1 MLVCLASVAYGRVAL
16 QPEEAVPAQPAS
28 AFLRAERHTG
38 SNFLEEILS
47 LNFQRTAELAPGSM
61 MANATCRH
69 QRLSVSAD
77 CYVPTTFFSG
87 CSTHSDRAQ
96 ARRLTLP
103 HQLCTCT
110 AATHTLHTLPQ
121 ANSDFCCWKHGVACS
136 ADAYAPP
143 VTAMV
148 ALVRSPYPFLLALH
162 KDPYESDYGA
172 KQMSFSEFLR
182 SPWSSRP
189 PYYSKYEHAANP
201 VELWVQKMRSY
212 QKYPGEKVV
221 VRTSDLFLIDVL
233 EQKLAKLDQLGF
245 KRALGKELQYPEFT
259 ESSDE
264 SKWEGKFSRSGF
276 IHAALATKQS
286 SWLGEYNQADLDFVN
301 SELKRLGG
309 FELLSWA
316 GINRVDVA
324 SPSADTKAGEH
335 ERAVGKRPALKDAVS
350 VFDMG
355 SSSPRAPDAAEG
367 KAAVRKLFREALE
380 VY

>member
-1 MLVCLASVAYGRVAL
+1 MMRLLLCLALGPIHAGAT
-16 QPEEAVPAQPAS
+16 S
-28 AFLRAERHTG
+28 ATAPSSSLRDQLH
-38 SNFLEEILS
+38 EIS
-47 LNFQRTAELAPGSM
+47 
-61 MANATCRH
+61 
-69 QRLSVSAD
+69 
-77 CYVPTTFFSG
+77 
-87 CSTHSDRAQ
+87 
-96 ARRLTLP
+96 
-103 HQLCTCT
+103 
-110 AATHTLHTLPQ
+110 
-121 ANSDFCCWKHGVACS
+121 
-136 ADAYAPP
+136 
-143 VTAMV
+143 
-148 ALVRSPYPFLLALH
+148 
-162 KDPYESDYGA
+162 
-172 KQMSFSEFLR
+172 
-182 SPWSSRP
+182 
-189 PYYSKYEHAANP
+189 
-201 VELWVQKMRSY
+201 
-212 QKYPGEKVV
+212 
-221 VRTSDLFLIDVL
+221 
-233 EQKLAKLDQLGF
+233 AKLDQLGF